1 MAPLPRVT
9 AKSKTP
15 EGMASLRQNTRERG
29 LPELVH
35 PAIAASCLR
44 KSPSDT
50 IDAAMFND
58 IALALRQMFS
68 RWGFGSAE
76 HKCKSNTSLK
86 KRHQLTKL

>member
-1 MAPLPRVT
+1 
-9 AKSKTP
+9 
-15 EGMASLRQNTRERG
+15 
-29 LPELVH
+29 
-35 PAIAASCLR
+35 
-44 KSPSDT
+44 
-50 IDAAMFND
+50 MFND